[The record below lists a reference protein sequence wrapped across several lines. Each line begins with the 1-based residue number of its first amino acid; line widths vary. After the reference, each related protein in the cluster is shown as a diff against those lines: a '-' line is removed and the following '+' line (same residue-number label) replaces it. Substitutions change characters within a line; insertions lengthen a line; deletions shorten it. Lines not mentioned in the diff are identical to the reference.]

1 MKAHEI
7 HQSVRLA
14 LEELKG
20 ALVELYGERLGGFYL
35 YGSYAR
41 GDFTGGF
48 LPSKP
53 VSLME
58 ALKS

>member
-7 HQSVRLA
+7 PQSVRLA

-20 ALVELYGERLGGFYL
+20 ALVEVYGERPEGVYL

-53 VSLME
+53 VSLVQ
-58 ALKS
+58 ALES

>member
-1 MKAHEI
+1 MKLREI
-7 HQSVRLA
+7 PQSVRLA

-20 ALVELYGERLGGFYL
+20 ALVERYGEGLEAVYL
-35 YGSYAR
+35 YGSYPR

-53 VSLME
+53 VSLVE
-58 ALKS
+58 ALES